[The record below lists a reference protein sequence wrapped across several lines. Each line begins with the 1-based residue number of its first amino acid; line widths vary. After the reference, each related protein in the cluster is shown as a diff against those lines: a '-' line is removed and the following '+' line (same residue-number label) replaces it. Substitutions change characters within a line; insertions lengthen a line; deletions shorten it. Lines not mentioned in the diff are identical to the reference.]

1 MNETQNQRNPDG
13 KENTF
18 NGRKKEKKSWSFHVL
33 DTLQNYYWKE
43 NGSFPLSLLTVDLE
57 ECLTKHGYVLYGD

>member
-18 NGRKKEKKSWSFHVL
+18 NGRKKRKRAGPSMCWIHSRIIIGRRMGHFH
-33 DTLQNYYWKE
+33 
-43 NGSFPLSLLTVDLE
+43 
-57 ECLTKHGYVLYGD
+57 

>member
-1 MNETQNQRNPDG
+1 MKHKIRGILMEKKIHSMAD
-13 KENTF
+13 
-18 NGRKKEKKSWSFHVL
+18 KEKKSWSFHVL

-43 NGSFPLSLLTVDLE
+43 NRSFPLSLLTVDLE